1 MKHLILFFFCT
12 LSFSQQITKV
22 DFIQCNASVAP
33 HFETKSIDGSV
44 LYQFNVLAAID
55 SIRIDAKNMD
65 FTSVMINGKSVRF
78 KNSKKELILFEGYVI
93 SYVTRSLWWAINRA
107 C

>member
-1 MKHLILFFFCT
+1 MKQLILFFFCT
-12 LSFSQQITKV
+12 LSFSQQTTKV

-33 HFETKSIDGSV
+33 HFETKSIDGAV

-65 FTSVMINGKSVRF
+65 FTSVMIMENRF
-78 KNSKKELILFEGYVI
+78 GLKTTRKN
-93 SYVTRSLWWAINRA
+93 
-107 C
+107 